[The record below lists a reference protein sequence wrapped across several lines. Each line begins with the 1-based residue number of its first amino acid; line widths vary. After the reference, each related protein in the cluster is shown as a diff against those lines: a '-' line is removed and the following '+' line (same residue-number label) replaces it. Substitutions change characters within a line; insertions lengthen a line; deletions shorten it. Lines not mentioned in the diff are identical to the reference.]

1 MGTQTFDAT
10 VTVMNGKVVIV
21 LPFDPNQVWSIKER
35 HHINGTINEHAVRG
49 PLARTE
55 RGDQY
60 YFVLGPACLRDAKIE
75 AGQQVSVALSPEGP
89 LQSNVAPDIAA
100 AFLNAP
106 DALAFFEALPTYYRK
121 NYMRWIDSAKRP
133 ETRAARIAEM
143 IVLLKDGKRER

>member
-35 HHINGTINEHAVRG
+35 HHINGTINAHTVRG
-49 PLARTE
+49 PLAHAE

-100 AFLNAP
+100 AFSNAP
-106 DALAFFEALPTYYRK
+106 DALAFFEALPTFYRK